1 MLPTLISA
9 RFWHQLRDIIWKDP
23 SALYRLDVRCVACKQ
38 HMTVGTDDRPMQESH
53 GIHILPCGH
62 MTLSSIPDAVTPAM
76 AFTDGLADIYN
87 CLDVGPRPLPN
98 HQFYAFSATLNG
110 HSYLSLPKGTVY
122 VRPLV
127 IPVNMRE
134 TAKAAKE
141 QFLDQWKGVWRTW
154 QVGEFEV
161 RFDLY
166 QNTKYDST
174 KSKIRRSAKELQR
187 ILSRKY

>member
-1 MLPTLISA
+1 MANTA
-9 RFWHQLRDIIWKDP
+9 AHHAK
-23 SALYRLDVRCVACKQ
+23 
-38 HMTVGTDDRPMQESH
+38 
-53 GIHILPCGH
+53 
-62 MTLSSIPDAVTPAM
+62 TLSSIPDAIPPTIPECGGVLAVECTNCAVK